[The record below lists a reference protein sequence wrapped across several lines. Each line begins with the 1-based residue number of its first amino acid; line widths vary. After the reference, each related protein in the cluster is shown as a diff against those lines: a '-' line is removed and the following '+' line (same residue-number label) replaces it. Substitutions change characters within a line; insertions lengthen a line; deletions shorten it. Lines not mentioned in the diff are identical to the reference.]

1 MMDELEARRDLAAIF
16 RWTARLNM
24 HEGISNHY
32 SLAISSDGSDFLMN
46 PYGRHWSKMRASEL
60 VRLNAHQEPGELG
73 DGVDE
78 TAWYIHGALHRNVP
92 QARCVLHVHSRYATA
107 LACLKDPEMLPIDQ
121 NTMRFYERVAV
132 DDGFDG
138 MGLGDEG
145 ERISQ
150 QIGNKPVLLM
160 GNHGVLIAGSSVAQ
174 AFDELYYFERAA
186 ETFILALS
194 TGRELNVVSPE
205 TARKTAQQWMEYGEQ
220 PEKHLKAIRGI
231 LDEEEPEY
239 LN

>member
-1 MMDELEARRDLAAIF
+1 MIDELEARRDLAAIF

-32 SLAISSDGSDFLMN
+32 SLAISNDGSDFLMN

-60 VRLNAHQEPGELG
+60 VRLNAHQEPQKLG
-73 DGVDE
+73 DAVDE

-145 ERISQ
+145 ERISH

-220 PEKHLKAIRGI
+220 PEKHLKAIRDI